1 MADSILRK
9 EWRRRRIGST
19 RLVNYY
25 DGCKLL
31 LLSSFCDPGR
41 YYISWLCVVS
51 LTFLYN
57 AWVIPLRSSFPFQ
70 TEDNT
75 NTWLTMDFCGDVIYL
90 IDVVLMK
97 HRVMYLYEGFWVR
110 NKNLT
115 RKNYMRKLQFK
126 VKITVFCN
134 EIFFII
140 IILRISDGYSGSG
153 TVGLAISSVRNEG
166 CLSASST
173 TAKNSKLLGIL

>member
-1 MADSILRK
+1 M
-9 EWRRRRIGST
+9 
-19 RLVNYY
+19 
-25 DGCKLL
+25 
-31 LLSSFCDPGR
+31 
-41 YYISWLCVVS
+41 VS

-70 TEDNT
+70 TEENT
-75 NTWLTMDFCGDVIYL
+75 NTWLSMDFCGDIIYL

-126 VKITVFCN
+126 VILTRYLKRSVNKTICLFQMDILALVPLDLLYLVFGTKAVFLRAPRLLKIQSFW
-134 EIFFII
+134 EFFK
-140 IILRISDGYSGSG
+140 LLDR
-153 TVGLAISSVRNEG
+153 VISSPHMVRE
-166 CLSASST
+166 
-173 TAKNSKLLGIL
+173 I